1 METATQ
7 KFRPHLLSV
16 SLRKCHLLKQPVP
29 AQFVDVDVKA
39 NRMADLGVVACNCQ
53 FKQEKTRA
61 ETSCRR
67 KHMLSA

>member
-7 KFRPHLLSV
+7 KFRSHLLSV
-16 SLRKCHLLKQPVP
+16 SLRKCHLLKQQVP
-29 AQFVDVDVKA
+29 AQFVNVDVKA

-53 FKQEKTRA
+53 VKQEETRA